1 MKSEKMTE
9 FLRVVKFTLV
19 SISAAIIQLG
29 SYDLMEELLL
39 WPYWPCYLIS
49 LVLSV
54 VWNLTVNRKITFRSE
69 TNYTLALI
77 KVLLFYAVFTPVTT
91 ILGNWLVESMGWNG
105 YVVTILNMLFNFV
118 TEFLYQRFFVFRNS
132 LDSIPQTEEKE

>member
-1 MKSEKMTE
+1 MKSEKMIE

-19 SISAAIIQLG
+19 SISAAVVQLG
-29 SYDLMEELLL
+29 SFALMNELIR

-54 VWNLTVNRKITFRSE
+54 VWNLTINRKITFRSQ

-77 KVLLFYAVFTPVTT
+77 KVLAFYAVFTPVTT
-91 ILGNWLVESMGWNG
+91 ILGNWLVEGLGWNE
-105 YVVTILNMLFNFV
+105 YVVTILNMLLNFV
-118 TEFLYQRFFVFRNS
+118 TEFLYQRFFVFR
-132 LDSIPQTEEKE
+132 DSIDSSAN